1 MPFHFVY
8 DNSLL
13 LLNTT
18 LPGAVYITLTATA
31 RCNHVPGNG
40 AIGYFKTAMIRTERV
55 LFLAA
60 AILLIIPGWATDL
73 AGFVLGLLGIASQ
86 MIRARNLLRGNGAA
100 HG

>member
-1 MPFHFVY
+1 MNPY
-8 DNSLL
+8 
-13 LLNTT
+13 
-18 LPGAVYITLTATA
+18 
-31 RCNHVPGNG
+31 
-40 AIGYFKTAMIRTERV
+40 ERV

-86 MIRARNLLRGNGAA
+86 MIRARNPLRGNEAA

>member
-1 MPFHFVY
+1 MPFIFVY

-31 RCNHVPGNG
+31 GIVFLGAG
-40 AIGYFKTAMIRTERV
+40 AIGYFMIGMNLYERG

-60 AILLIIPGWATDL
+60 ALLLIIPGWATDL
-73 AGFVLGLLGIASQ
+73 VGLGLGSVGIASQ
-86 MIRARNLLRGNGAA
+86 LIRRRNLLRAGAA
-100 HG
+100 SEA